1 MKNKVIQVPLSV
13 RGIEKAIRELDEY
26 KRWLKR
32 CSENLLSKL
41 ADRGYQIASA
51 KFQSVIYD
59 GDNDTSVSVD
69 DRGRNVKAVVAVGSS
84 VLFIEFGTGIVYPDV
99 HPEAAANG
107 MNRGEYGKGRG
118 KNRTWYYYGEPGSN
132 GSIIGGV
139 PGKGFLIA
147 THGNPANMTMYNTV
161 KELKS
166 ILPRLVKESFV

>member
-13 RGIEKAIRELDEY
+13 RGIEKAIQELDEY

-51 KFQSVIYD
+51 KFQNVTYD
-59 GDNDTSVSVD
+59 GENDVKVSVD
-69 DRGRNVKAVVAVGSS
+69 DRGKSVKAVVAVGSS

-99 HPEAAANG
+99 HPEAASNG
-107 MNRGEYGKGRG
+107 MNRGEYGKGHG

-132 GSIIGGV
+132 GTV
-139 PGKGFLIA
+139 VRDNTVKGPLIA
-147 THGNPANMTMYNTV
+147 THGNPANMAMYNTV

-166 ILPRLVKESFV
+166 ILPQLVKESFV